1 MQQKIIQVGNST
13 GVIIPKSLLD
23 QVGLQAGSEVE
34 IEQDTQ
40 TNVLVI
46 SKKGQRRSSV
56 STRFLEILEQVNKK
70 YTSALKELAEK

>member
-46 SKKGQRRSSV
+46 SKKGQKRSSV
-56 STRFLEILEQVNKK
+56 STRFLEILERVNQK
-70 YTSALKELAEK
+70 YKAALKELAEK

>member
-23 QVGLQAGSEVE
+23 QVGLQTGSEVE

-46 SKKGQRRSSV
+46 SKKGQKRSSV
-56 STRFLEILEQVNKK
+56 SARFLEILERVNQK
-70 YTSALKELAEK
+70 YQAALKELAEK